1 MGIEEDFYGTI
12 KFKNG
17 EEVYAKVAASDEGDR
32 TMLILSNPIIIEEIK
47 TRGAVHAYKF
57 EPWLKTSREDMF
69 IINMEDVLTISESQD
84 MEMIANYQDY
94 TSRCNRVNR
103 SKVTNKMGR
112 IGGVEDAK
120 AALEKLFK
128 VDLKDFKAP

>member
-32 TMLILSNPIIIEEIK
+32 TMLILSNPIVIEEIK
-47 TRGAVHAYKF
+47 SRGAVHAYKF

-69 IINMEDVLTISESQD
+69 IVNMEDVLTISESQD
-84 MEMIANYQDY
+84 MDMITNYQDY
-94 TSRCNRVNR
+94 TSRCNRGNL
-103 SKVTNKMGR
+103 SKVTKKMGR

-128 VDLKDFKAP
+128 LDFKSP